1 MKKIIPF
8 IVIVVLLVGGV
19 VVLKIRKHALVA
31 AKPPKVLAV
40 RVDGIRLET
49 AEITLTLP
57 VLVEVRSERNATV
70 STKVMGNVTAV
81 YKSEGDR
88 VKAGDLIARIDDR
101 ELKDKKSALKLRLP
115 NIDYE
120 IDSQKAQIES
130 SKISLKNTIETH
142 QRTQELFNVKGAS
155 IEQFQNEESAISSL
169 KSKLKTE
176 ENGLLALY
184 NQKSITKKNINEIE
198 SSLSY
203 TLISSPVDGT
213 ISTAFVS
220 EGEIAVP
227 GKALFFISSDEGNYL
242 TVHLPDSIEPV
253 SMKMG
258 QETLRLS
265 SLDIA
270 DRNGLR
276 QYRAQI
282 PKGLRL
288 MAGEIVDASLVVFSG
303 RAALVPLDSILS
315 REGKQM
321 VFVYENGKASP
332 VSVHILKSGK
342 EGAVLNVPLEGK
354 ILIVAKPDILLR
366 LLTGVPVKVSVI

>member
-169 KSKLKTE
+169 RSKLKTE

>member
-1 MKKIIPF
+1 MKKIIP
-8 IVIVVLLVGGV
+8 IVVIVVLLIGGV
-19 VVLKIRKHALVA
+19 AVLKIRKHALEA

-57 VLVEVRSERNATV
+57 VLAEVRSERNATV

-101 ELKDKKSALKLRLP
+101 ELKDKKSALKLKLP

-142 QRTQELFNVKGAS
+142 KRTQELFNVKGAS

-169 KSKLKTE
+169 RSKLKTA

-184 NQKSITKKNINEIE
+184 NQRSITKKNINEIE

-213 ISTAFVS
+213 ISAAFVS

-227 GKALFFISSDEGNYL
+227 GKALFSISSDEGNYL
-242 TVHLPDSIEPV
+242 AVHLPAGIEPV
-253 SMKMG
+253 SLKVG
-258 QETLRLS
+258 QETVRLS
-265 SLDIA
+265 SLDMA
-270 DRNGLR
+270 DQNGLR

-282 PKGLRL
+282 PKGLRFVS
-288 MAGEIVDASLVVFSG
+288 GEIVDASLVVFSG

-321 VFVYENGKASP
+321 VFVYENGKISII
-332 VSVHILKSGK
+332 SVHILKSGK
-342 EGAVLNVPLEGK
+342 EGAVLDVPLEGK